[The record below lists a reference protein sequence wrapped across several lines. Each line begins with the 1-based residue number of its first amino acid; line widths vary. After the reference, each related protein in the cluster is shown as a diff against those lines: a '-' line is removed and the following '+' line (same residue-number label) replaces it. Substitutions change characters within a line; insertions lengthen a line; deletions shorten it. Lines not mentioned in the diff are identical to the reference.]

1 VEVAQLRQIA
11 DRQTEL
17 PEQAP
22 PQEHCFAI
30 PVNFIPALAFSLT
43 VAEQTQAAP
52 LLWCGL
58 SLVFIYVEEGHPHM
72 LIILDE
78 AA

>member
-1 VEVAQLRQIA
+1 VEVAQLRQVA
-11 DRQTEL
+11 EGQTEL
-17 PEQAP
+17 PEQDL

-43 VAEQTQAAP
+43 VAAQTQAAP

-58 SLVFIYVEEGHPHM
+58 SLVFIFVEEGQPQ
-72 LIILDE
+72 LLLILDE